1 LTLDDTEPG
10 VTIGPED
17 ETEAGRI
24 LAAAPEETGREVTIE
39 LALEV
44 TGRDV
49 TIPPAPEETDTGV
62 IAPVKTHE
70 QAEEIREGRPEQ

>member
-17 ETEAGRI
+17 DTEAGMI
-24 LAAAPEETGREVTIE
+24 LAAAPEETGRDVAIE
-39 LALEV
+39 PALEA

-49 TIPPAPEETDTGV
+49 TTPPALEEVDTGV

-70 QAEEIREGRPEQ
+70 QAEEMREGRPEQ

>member
-1 LTLDDTEPG
+1 LALDDTEPG

-17 ETEAGRI
+17 ETEAGI
-24 LAAAPEETGREVTIE
+24 ALAAAPDETGTEVAIE
-39 LALEV
+39 PALEA

-49 TIPPAPEETDTGV
+49 KIPPAPEETDTGV

-70 QAEEIREGRPEQ
+70 QAEEMREGKPEQ